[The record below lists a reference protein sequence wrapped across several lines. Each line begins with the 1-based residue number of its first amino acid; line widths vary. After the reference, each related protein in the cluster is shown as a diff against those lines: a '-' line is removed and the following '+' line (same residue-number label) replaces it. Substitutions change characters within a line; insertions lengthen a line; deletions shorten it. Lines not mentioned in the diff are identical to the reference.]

1 MTREETLQHLEE
13 LQRQVRSL
21 RAETDNPAIERTM
34 QILDMYCHMARWQLG
49 DVHAMIPEAEEA

>member
-1 MTREETLQHLEE
+1 MTREETLERLEE

-21 RAETDNPAIERTM
+21 RVETDNPAIERTM

-49 DVHAMIPEAEEA
+49 DVQAMIPEAEEA